1 MDIMGIIIIICLIG
15 TTLTIIGIDGI
26 TLHGDSIILDMDMDM
41 ETDTDMACGI
51 IGGTHTIMVQ
61 TITIHIIQETD
72 IPELHI

>member
-1 MDIMGIIIIICLIG
+1 MDIMGIIIIICRIG

-26 TLHGDSIILDMDMDM
+26 TLHGDSIILDMDM